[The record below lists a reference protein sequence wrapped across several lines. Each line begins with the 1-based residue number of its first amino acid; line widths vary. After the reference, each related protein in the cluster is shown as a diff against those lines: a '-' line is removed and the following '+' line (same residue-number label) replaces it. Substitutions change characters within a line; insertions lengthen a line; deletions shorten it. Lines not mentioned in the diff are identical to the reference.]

1 MFVIDVLKEELDNSL
16 QMKENYERSLSELPK
31 GSLVRREIKGHDYY
45 YLVYREDGEV
55 KSVYKGKVP
64 EAEIS
69 RFSQIK
75 EKRSK
80 CRKHL
85 SEVNKQIRFIRK
97 VLRAKEAV

>member
-16 QMKENYERSLSELPK
+16 QMKENYERSLAGLPK
-31 GSLVRREIKGHDYY
+31 GSLVRREIKGHGYY

-64 EAEIS
+64 DSEIARYS
-69 RFSQIK
+69 EIK
-75 EKRSK
+75 EKRSRY
-80 CRKHL
+80 RKHL

-97 VLRAKEAV
+97 ALRGKETV